1 MKFLDKIFKKK
12 TEEPVKDPTENL
24 EQGHLPCLECGF
36 LMPLEK
42 LQSLKMVQC
51 PSCQNISFV
60 PLRVGHF
67 WLFQPL
73 GAGGMGSV
81 YKAYNSEAPGELFA
95 VKILPRNERANPS
108 LIMALLNE
116 AQKARIVG
124 NHPCL
129 VSCVASGYEDGEY
142 FCATQFVQGESLQLK
157 IEMHGHLPERE
168 VLKIA
173 LHILAAEQHIY
184 NCGYL
189 FRDLKP
195 ENVIL
200 NTEGYAIVFDYGL
213 CMPLEDAR
221 TKVDEFVSGS
231 PYYIPPERLMGTG
244 EDAFS
249 EIYSLGMVIYY
260 ALTGKTYYDA
270 TEAESLA
277 KRHLSKVRV
286 ATASKMKD
294 FRPELVAVLSKMIK
308 QDFHER
314 YQTFAECRVAI
325 KEALASFDA

>member
-1 MKFLDKIFKKK
+1 MKFLDKFLKRK
-12 TEEPVKDPTENL
+12 TRGAVKSPTEAL
-24 EQGHLPCLECGF
+24 EQGHLPCQECGF
-36 LMPLEK
+36 LLPLEK
-42 LQSLKMVQC
+42 LQALKMVQC

-81 YKAYNSEAPGELFA
+81 YKAYHSEAPGELFA
-95 VKILPRNERANPS
+95 VKILPRNERANPA

-116 AQKARIVG
+116 AQKAKIVG
-124 NHPCL
+124 DHPCL
-129 VSCVASGYEDGEY
+129 VCCIASGYEDGEY
-142 FCATQFVQGESLQLK
+142 FCATEFVLGESLQLK
-157 IEMHGHLPERE
+157 IEMHGRLPEKE

-213 CMPLEDAR
+213 CVPLEDAR
-221 TKVDEFVSGS
+221 TKMDEFVSGS
-231 PYYIPPERLMGTG
+231 PYYIPPERLWGTG

-249 EIYSLGMVIYY
+249 EIYSLGMVVYY

-277 KRHLSKVRV
+277 KRHLSTVRV
-286 ATASKMKD
+286 ATSAKMKE
-294 FRPELVAVLSKMIK
+294 FRPDLVAVLSKMIK
-308 QDFHER
+308 QDPHER
-314 YQTFAECRVAI
+314 YQTFAECRTAI
-325 KEALASFDA
+325 QGLLASMET